1 MSYHDANLKVNM
13 STGAGNTQN
22 LILHLDPHFPCVL
35 RPLTAEIWG
44 QYDVIMTY
52 MIQYCSFNLGKPNLP
67 LYGRILV
74 RNN

>member
-1 MSYHDANLKVNM
+1 MSYLDANLKVKM

-44 QYDVIMTY
+44 QYDVIVIYMT
-52 MIQYCSFNLGKPNLP
+52 QYCSFNLGKPNLI
-67 LYGRILV
+67 LYGSILMLK
-74 RNN
+74 N